1 MSNDRYFDDA
11 RTDRDNIDGAVNLM
25 ARRQFA
31 ISLIVAFA
39 LLAAA
44 GLTAAGARHETP
56 AGMVARHH
64 GLGAAPPR
72 APMAQAALQTMNRRT
87 DR

>member
-1 MSNDRYFDDA
+1 MSHDRYFDHERADGESV
-11 RTDRDNIDGAVNLM
+11 DRAVHVM

-31 ISLIVAFA
+31 ISLFVAFA

-44 GLTAAGARHETP
+44 GLTAARARHETHV
-56 AGMVARHH
+56 GMAARRH

-72 APMAQAALQTMNRRT
+72 APMAQAALQTMNRAT